1 MKKTDKTDKTDKT
14 IKLQEMIDG
23 ARGIVKP
30 EEPEKET
37 KPFSKWLIE
46 PFDDRGELDLTK
58 QIDVLKLENEILK
71 SRLDLAAATVTK
83 LEQKLFDAEKYNDIL
98 KDQNQLAEIALDV
111 EKNKNPK

>member
-1 MKKTDKTDKTDKT
+1 MTKNEKT
-14 IKLQEMIDG
+14 IKLEKAIDG
-23 ARGIVKP
+23 ARRIIKP

-58 QIDVLKLENEILK
+58 QIDVLKVENEILK

-98 KDQNQLAEIALDV
+98 KDQNQLAELALDV
-111 EKNKNPK
+111 EKNKDPK